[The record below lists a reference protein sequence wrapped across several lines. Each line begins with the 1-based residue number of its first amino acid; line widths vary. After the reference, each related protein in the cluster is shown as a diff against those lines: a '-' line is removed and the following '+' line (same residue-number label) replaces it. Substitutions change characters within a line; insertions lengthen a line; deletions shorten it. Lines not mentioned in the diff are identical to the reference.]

1 MTANEENVKTAD
13 GGVLYLAP
21 LGTTPPT
28 AEDSTL
34 GPAWRDLGYWAN
46 AGASINPVP
55 GDTTTVEAHNDDIVI
70 RKTKKGNVTLQ
81 FPFIEL
87 NSDVFEVFWDTDV
100 DPDNGQ
106 YDITG
111 GAATREYAL
120 CYDTIYSDGSVERK
134 FSPKV
139 GIETRS
145 AVANNSTTPV
155 THDITFGTRKA
166 AGFDFQ
172 IRGWNAGFITDAG

>member
-1 MTANEENVKTAD
+1 MSASEANVKTAD

-21 LGTTPPT
+21 LGTTAPT
-28 AEDSTL
+28 SASSSL
-34 GPAWRDLGYWAN
+34 GPAFKDLGYWGN
-46 AGASINPVP
+46 AGAQITPVP

-87 NSDVFEVFWDTDV
+87 NIPAFEAFWGTTV
-100 DPDNGQ
+100 DPEDGS
-106 YDITG
+106 YAISG

-120 CYDTIYSDGSVERK
+120 VYDTLYSDGTVDRK
-134 FSPKV
+134 FAPRV
-139 GIETRS
+139 GIESRS
-145 AVANNSTTPV
+145 AVANNTTTPV

-166 AGFDFQ
+166 DGFDDQ
-172 IRGWNAGFITDAG
+172 ILGWNDGFIEP